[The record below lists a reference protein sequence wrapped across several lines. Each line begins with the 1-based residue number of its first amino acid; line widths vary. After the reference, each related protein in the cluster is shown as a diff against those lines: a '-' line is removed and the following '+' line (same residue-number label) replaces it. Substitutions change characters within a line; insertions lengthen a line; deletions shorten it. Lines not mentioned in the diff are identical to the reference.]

1 MKREYIADL
10 PETMHSTAAIFS
22 ALGDPVRQRILMLFE
37 PGEELSIKE
46 IAELF
51 SLSRTAVVHHLAVLE
66 RAGILGL
73 RREGKSALYSV
84 RPEAVLEAV
93 TAVRDYILEEFPGTG
108 GGGQ

>member
-1 MKREYIADL
+1 MKREYSADL
-10 PETMHSTAAIFS
+10 PEAMRPTAAVFA

-37 PGEELSIKE
+37 PDEELSIKE

-66 RAGILGL
+66 RAGILAV

-84 RPEAVLEAV
+84 RPETVLEAL
-93 TAVRDYILEEFPGTG
+93 TAVREYILEEFPGTG
-108 GGGQ
+108 GSAS